1 MDGRAVAFATTAA
14 GAAGAALRRRGA
26 AGVGLAGPG
35 ALLSRR
41 PLAPPSASVHPAAAR
56 PPLRASLSSS
66 PPPAAAAA
74 ATAAAAAAAGG
85 APGSATKATAAG
97 RCPPL
102 DAAAYAHLPPA
113 VPSPL
118 PLPDVVRGPPG
129 EAMPTKYDPQ
139 AVEAALYAW
148 WSDSDLF
155 VPRAPKDPSLPPFTI
170 VMPPPNVTGGLHMG
184 HAMFVA
190 LEDILVRYHRMKGHA
205 TLWLPGTDHAGI
217 ATQLLVERSLAA
229 EGLDREAMGR
239 DAFLERVWE
248 WKRSKG
254 GYITQQL
261 RRLGASCDWERE
273 RFTLDEPLCAA
284 VTEAFVRLHEKGLIY
299 RGEYMVNWS
308 PNLRTAVSD
317 LEVDFVEEQGTLYY
331 FNYPI
336 ADSEEVVPVA
346 TSRPETILGDTALC
360 VHPEDPR
367 YAHLVGRRAVVPE
380 TGGRTVPIIADDYVD
395 REFGTGA
402 LKITP
407 GHDPNDYEIGKRH
420 ALPTINLLNK
430 DGTMNDA
437 AGAYAGQDRTVA
449 RESVWAAMEASGL
462 ALRTEPHTQRVPR
475 SQRGGEVIEP
485 LVSTQWFVR
494 TESLAKPAADA
505 VRDGR
510 VKVVPPRFEKIYFHW
525 MDNIRDWCISRQLW
539 WGHRVPVWHVSPA
552 AGGGAEAGAA
562 AAAGAATAAVP
573 ASGDYIVARNEA
585 DAVAQAAAKYGPGAA
600 DLVQDDDVLDT
611 WFSSGLWPFSA
622 MGWPE
627 ETPDLA
633 AFYPNSVMETGYD
646 IIFFWVAR
654 MMMLGMGLTDGG
666 APPFDT
672 IYLHGLVRDASGRK
686 MSKTVGNVVDPL
698 ETIALYG
705 TDALRYSL
713 VTGSTPGQDVPLSM
727 EKVEANRNFANKLW
741 NACRYV
747 LGVVDGEPDAEVV
760 ASLGTRAVRGWTEAE
775 LAALALPERYIIARL
790 HALVAS
796 VSSGLDTLAFG
807 ESARQIHDFL
817 WDEFADWYVET
828 SKTRFWAA
836 GAAVDGA
843 AAPSAAAVARQQ
855 ADARATLVYV
865 LDTCLRLLHPFM
877 PYVTEALW
885 QRFPRPAGQAEP
897 ALITAA
903 WPAGGPVDADAI
915 RRYERLQA
923 LVRSVRN
930 ARAEYRVEPSARV
943 PLTVYAA
950 PGVAADVRGEAAMLG
965 LLAKVDVARLVVQD
979 VTDGSL
985 DGVGGPAGAGG
996 VAADANGGGGGN
1008 GDGAPTAAEV
1018 HLVVADGL
1026 RAVLPMAGLVD
1037 YAKERA
1043 RLDKRVGKLEADRA
1057 GLERRLSAPSFAD
1070 KAPAAVVAATQAAA
1084 AELDEQ
1090 LGSLRQRLEELR
1102 ALAAAEE

>member
-1 MDGRAVAFATTAA
+1 MARPGRAEEHRGHARRARGGGGPVARAKASVILRRGREGRGSSAINMAVVLSKSERGIKRGGRRAPAPRRRRPRPGLERPRCAA
-14 GAAGAALRRRGA
+14 ESAPPWDAPHLHSFRVGLPHCAPGDTLLPPPPSAAAAPGAAG
-26 AGVGLAGPG
+26 
-35 ALLSRR
+35 
-41 PLAPPSASVHPAAAR
+41 
-56 PPLRASLSSS
+56 
-66 PPPAAAAA
+66 
-74 ATAAAAAAAGG
+74 GG
-85 APGSATKATAAG
+85 
-97 RCPPL
+97 RPPL
-102 DAAAYAHLPPA
+102 DASAYAHLPPA
-113 VPSPL
+113 VPTPL
-118 PLPDVVRGPPG
+118 PLPDVVRGAAG
-129 EAMPTKYDPQ
+129 VAMPTKYDPQ
-139 AVEAALYAW
+139 AVEGALYEW

-155 VPRAPKDPSLPPFTI
+155 APRAPKDPSLRPFTI
-170 VMPPPNVTGGLHMG
+170 MMPPPNVTGGLHMG

-229 EGLDREAMGR
+229 DGLDRQTMGR

-248 WKRSKG
+248 WKRAKG

-261 RRLGASCDWERE
+261 RRLGASCDWKRE
-273 RFTLDEPLCAA
+273 RFTLDAPLSAA
-284 VTEAFVRLHEKGLIY
+284 VTEAFVRLHDKGLIY

-317 LEVDFVEEQGTLYY
+317 LEVEFSEEQGTLYY
-331 FNYPI
+331 FNYPV
-336 ADSEEVVPVA
+336 ADSDEVVPVA

-380 TGGRTVPIIADDYVD
+380 TGGRTVPIIADTYVD

-420 ALPTINLLNK
+420 HLPIISLLNK
-430 DGTMNDA
+430 DGTMNEA
-437 AGAYAGQDRTVA
+437 AGDFAGQDRAVA
-449 RESVWAAMEASGL
+449 RASVWAAMQASGL

-475 SQRGGEVIEP
+475 SQRGGEIIEP

-494 TESLAKPAADA
+494 TASLAAPAAAA

-510 VKVVPPRFEKIYFHW
+510 VKVVPPRFEKADARAQADAKY
-525 MDNIRDWCISRQLW
+525 
-539 WGHRVPVWHVSPA
+539 G
-552 AGGGAEAGAA
+552 AGAA
-562 AAAGAATAAVP
+562 ALT
-573 ASGDYIVARNEA
+573 
-585 DAVAQAAAKYGPGAA
+585 
-600 DLVQDDDVLDT
+600 QDDDVLDT

-622 MGWPE
+622 LGWPE

-646 IIFFWVAR
+646 ILFFWVAR
-654 MMMLGMGLTDGG
+654 MMMLGMGLTDG
-666 APPFDT
+666 ATPPFDT
-672 IYLHGLVRDASGRK
+672 IYLHGLVRDGSGRK

-747 LGVVDGEPDAEVV
+747 LGVVDGEADAAVV
-760 ASLGTRAVRGWTEAE
+760 EALGARAVGGWTAE
-775 LAALALPERYIIARL
+775 ELSALALPERHIIGRL
-790 HALVAS
+790 HKLVDA
-796 VSSGLDTLAFG
+796 VSAGLDTLAFG
-807 ESARQIHDFL
+807 ESARHIHDFL

-828 SKTRFWAA
+828 SKTRFWASAA
-836 GAAVDGA
+836 GGA
-843 AAPSAAAVARQQ
+843 AAGGDGPGGAPSPADVAKQQ

-885 QRFPRPAGQAEP
+885 QRFPRSADQGEP

-915 RRYERLQA
+915 RRFERLQA

-930 ARAEYRVEPSARV
+930 ARAEYRVEPGARV

-950 PGVAADVRGEAAMLG
+950 PEAAADVRAEAAMLG
-965 LLAKVDVARLVVQD
+965 LLAKVDVTRLVVTD

-985 DGVGGPAGAGG
+985 DGLGA
-996 VAADANGGGGGN
+996 AAANGNGGGGGAGAGAGAGAGGDGN
-1008 GDGAPTAAEV
+1008 GDGVPASTAAEV

-1037 YAKERA
+1037 FAKERA
-1043 RLDKRVGKLEADRA
+1043 RLDKQVGKLEADRA

-1070 KAPAAVVAATQAAA
+1070 KAPAAVVAATKAAA
-1084 AELDEQ
+1084 ADLDEQ
-1090 LGSLRQRLEELR
+1090 LGSLRGRLAELR
-1102 ALAAAEE
+1102 VLAEAEE

>member
-1 MDGRAVAFATTAA
+1 MDGRAVAFATSAA
-14 GAAGAALRRRGA
+14 GVAGAALRCRRATGL
-26 AGVGLAGPG
+26 GLAGPG

-41 PLAPPSASVHPAAAR
+41 SLGVPSISVHPPAAR
-56 PPLRASLSSS
+56 LPLRASLSS
-66 PPPAAAAA
+66 PPSAAAAAAA
-74 ATAAAAAAAGG
+74 ATGAPPPSAVNPAAA
-85 APGSATKATAAG
+85 SG
-97 RCPPL
+97 RPPL

-129 EAMPTKYDPQ
+129 EDMPTKYDPQ
-139 AVEAALYAW
+139 AVESALYQW
-148 WSDSDLF
+148 WSESDLF

-170 VMPPPNVTGGLHMG
+170 MMPPPNVTGGLHMG

-229 EGLDREAMGR
+229 DGLDRETMGR

-248 WKRSKG
+248 WKRTKG

-261 RRLGASCDWERE
+261 RRLGASCDWGRE
-273 RFTLDEPLCAA
+273 RFTLDEPLSAA

-317 LEVDFVEEQGTLYY
+317 LEVEFSEEQGTLYY

-336 ADSEEVVPVA
+336 ADSDEVVPVA
-346 TSRPETILGDTALC
+346 TSRPETILGDTGLC

-380 TGGRTVPIIADDYVD
+380 TGGRTIPVIADDYVD

-420 ALPTINLLNK
+420 SLPTINLLNK
-430 DGTMNDA
+430 DGTMNEA
-437 AGAYAGQDRTVA
+437 AGSFAGQDRVVA
-449 RESVWAAMEASGL
+449 RESVWAALQASGL
-462 ALRTEPHTQRVPR
+462 AVRTEPYTQRVPR

-494 TESLAKPAADA
+494 TESLAKPAGDA

-552 AGGGAEAGAA
+552 ATGGAGAA
-562 AAAGAATAAVP
+562 AATATAAVP

-585 DAVAQAAAKYGPGAA
+585 DAVAQAAAKYGPGAV
-600 DLVQDDDVLDT
+600 DLVQDEDVLDT

-622 MGWPE
+622 LGWPE
-627 ETPDLA
+627 KTPDLA

-654 MMMLGMGLTDGG
+654 MMMLGMSLTDGG
-666 APPFDT
+666 TPPFDT

-705 TDALRYSL
+705 TDALRYTL

-747 LGVVDGEPDAEVV
+747 LGVVDGEADAAVV
-760 ASLGTRAVRGWTEAE
+760 SSLGTRAVSGWTEAE
-775 LAALALPERYIIARL
+775 LSALALPERYIIARL

-836 GAAVDGA
+836 GAAADGA
-843 AAPSAAAVARQQ
+843 DAPSEAAVARQQ
-855 ADARATLVYV
+855 SDARATLVYV

-885 QRFPRPAGQAEP
+885 QRFPRPADQAEP

-903 WPAGGPVDADAI
+903 WPAGGSVDADAI

-923 LVRSVRN
+923 LIRSVRN
-930 ARAEYRVEPSARV
+930 ARSEYRVEPSARV

-950 PGVAADVRGEAAMLG
+950 PHVAADVRSEAAMLG
-965 LLAKVDVARLVVQD
+965 LLAKVDVSRLVVHD

-985 DGVGGPAGAGG
+985 DGLAASGGT
-996 VAADANGGGGGN
+996 AADANGGGD
-1008 GDGAPTAAEV
+1008 GDNAPAAEAGAPTSTAAEV

-1026 RAVLPMAGLVD
+1026 RAVLPMAGLVNF
-1037 YAKERA
+1037 AKERA
-1043 RLDKRVGKLEADRA
+1043 RLDKRLGKLEADRA
-1057 GLERRLSAPSFAD
+1057 GLERRLSAPSFAE
-1070 KAPAAVVAATQAAA
+1070 KAPPAVVAATQAAA
-1084 AELDEQ
+1084 ADLDEQ

>member
-1 MDGRAVAFATTAA
+1 MDGRAVAFATSAA

-26 AGVGLAGPG
+26 AGLGLAGPG

-41 PLAPPSASVHPAAAR
+41 PLGVPSPSVHPAAAAR
-56 PPLRASLSSS
+56 LPLRASLSS
-66 PPPAAAAA
+66 PPS
-74 ATAAAAAAAGG
+74 AAAAAAAGP
-85 APGSATKATAAG
+85 APGSAVKSSATSV
-97 RCPPL
+97 RPPL

-129 EAMPTKYDPQ
+129 EEMPTKYDPQ
-139 AVEAALYAW
+139 AVETALYNW
-148 WSDSDLF
+148 WSESDLF
-155 VPRAPKDPSLPPFTI
+155 VPRAPKDPSLRPFTI
-170 VMPPPNVTGGLHMG
+170 MMPPPNVTGGLHMG

-217 ATQLLVERSLAA
+217 ATQLLVERSLTA
-229 EGLDREAMGR
+229 EGLDRETMGR
-239 DAFLERVWE
+239 DAFLERVWD
-248 WKRSKG
+248 WKRTKG

-261 RRLGASCDWERE
+261 RRLGASCDWGRE
-273 RFTLDEPLCAA
+273 RFTLDEPLSAA

-317 LEVDFVEEQGTLYY
+317 LEVEFSEEQGTLYY

-336 ADSEEVVPVA
+336 ADSDEVVPVA

-367 YAHLVGRRAVVPE
+367 YAHLVGQRAVVPE

-430 DGTMNDA
+430 DGTMNEA
-437 AGAYAGQDRTVA
+437 AGAFAGQDRAVA
-449 RESVWAAMEASGL
+449 RESVWAAMQASGL

-494 TESLAKPAADA
+494 TESLAKPAGDA

-552 AGGGAEAGAA
+552 AAGGAGAA
-562 AAAGAATAAVP
+562 AAAATAAVP
-573 ASGDYIVARNEA
+573 ASGDYVVARDEA
-585 DAVAQAAAKYGPGAA
+585 DAVAQAAAKYGPGAV
-600 DLVQDDDVLDT
+600 DLVQDEDVLDT

-622 MGWPE
+622 LGWPE

-666 APPFDT
+666 TPPFDT

-727 EKVEANRNFANKLW
+727 EKVETNRNFANKLW

-747 LGVVDGEPDAEVV
+747 LGVVDGEPDAAVV
-760 ASLGTRAVRGWTEAE
+760 ASLGTRAVGGWSEPE
-775 LAALALPERYIIARL
+775 LAELALPERYIIARL
-790 HALVAS
+790 HTLVAS

-836 GAAVDGA
+836 GAATEGA
-843 AAPSAAAVARQQ
+843 DAPSAEEVARQQ

-885 QRFPRPAGQAEP
+885 QRFPRPSDQGEP

-923 LVRSVRN
+923 LIRSVRN
-930 ARAEYRVEPSARV
+930 ARSEYRVEPSARV

-950 PGVAADVRGEAAMLG
+950 PDVAADVRAEAAMLG
-965 LLAKVDVARLVVQD
+965 LLAKVDVSRLVVND

-985 DGVGGPAGAGG
+985 DGLGGAGG
-996 VAADANGGGGGN
+996 TTADANGGS
-1008 GDGAPTAAEV
+1008 DDAAPEAAAAPTSTASEV

-1037 YAKERA
+1037 FAKERA

-1057 GLERRLSAPSFAD
+1057 GLERRLSAPSFAN
-1070 KAPAAVVAATQAAA
+1070 KAPPAVVAATHAAA
-1084 AELDEQ
+1084 ADLDEQ

-1102 ALAAAEE
+1102 ALAADEE